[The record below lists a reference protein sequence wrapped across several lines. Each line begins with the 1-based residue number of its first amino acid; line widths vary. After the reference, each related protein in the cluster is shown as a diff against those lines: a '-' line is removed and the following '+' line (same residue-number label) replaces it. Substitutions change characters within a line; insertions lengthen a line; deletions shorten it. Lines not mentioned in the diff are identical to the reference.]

1 MENALVLLLSRFLL
15 CLLAALFVFFSF
27 SGGNIWPAW
36 QVR

>member
-1 MENALVLLLSRFLL
+1 MENALLLLLSRFLL
-15 CLLAALFVFFSF
+15 CLLASLFVFFF